1 MGFSTKPLPR
11 ALSGFDNISRAWD
24 PGVDKPVARILPGEF
39 YVTPHDEMITTVLGS
54 CVSACIRDPSVGVG
68 GMNHFLLPLPD
79 KGEVAMDP
87 GAATR
92 YGSFAM
98 ERLINEI
105 LKCGGK
111 RQNLEVKVTGGGRMY
126 EGSHDVGRQN
136 LEFVAR
142 FLREEGLKV
151 VGKDIGQTFPRNV
164 RYFPRTGKVQVRKLR
179 PLAAQK
185 VKAQETQYAT
195 SLRKTNIAGSIDLF

>member
-1 MGFSTKPLPR
+1 MAAPPSLPKALRGFE
-11 ALSGFDNISRAWD
+11 GISRGWD
-24 PGVDKPVARILPGEF
+24 PGRALPVARILPGEF
-39 YVTPHDEMITTVLGS
+39 YVTPHEEMITTVLGS
-54 CVSACIRDPSVGVG
+54 CVSACIRDPMVGVG

-79 KGEVAMDP
+79 AADRDLDP

-105 LKCGGK
+105 LKCGG
-111 RQNLEVKVTGGGRMY
+111 RRENLEVKVAGGGRMY

-136 LEFVAR
+136 LEFLAR

-185 VKAQETQYAT
+185 IQAQETQYARD
-195 SLRKTNIAGSIDLF
+195 LQKTGVAGSVDLF